1 MRNPKNP
8 HNSTIVQGL
17 QELSKLE
24 IDNTMRTQIQ
34 DIIQYLSKHPSMA
47 KDVDTT
53 VRYKQYPDKQI
64 TFNKSPTYNNI
75 GKLHQLLDN
84 GSYNLLSYLCDYMSV
99 DNCVYINILSI
110 STDLHISDKS
120 VRRHVTVLSN
130 NHCIV
135 KVKDAIKRTATPA
148 IYMINPDIRTKGKV
162 SPDLIDIFYKY
173 ANIPRS
179 RLLIQYNQMKNTK
192 LLLYIPI
199 YLVMIKKLKSVI

>member
-64 TFNKSPTYNNI
+64 TFNKSPTYNSI

-120 VRRHVTVLSN
+120 VRRHVTVLIN

-199 YLVMIKKLKSVI
+199 YLVMIKKLKLVI

>member
-34 DIIQYLSKHPSMA
+34 DIVQYLSKHPSIA

-120 VRRHVTVLSN
+120 VRRHVINLSN
-130 NHCIV
+130 NYCIV
-135 KVKDAIKRTATPA
+135 KVIT
-148 IYMINPDIRTKGKV
+148 
-162 SPDLIDIFYKY
+162 
-173 ANIPRS
+173 
-179 RLLIQYNQMKNTK
+179 
-192 LLLYIPI
+192 
-199 YLVMIKKLKSVI
+199 